1 MKLPTTENTTNAIV
15 TIGIVPNC
23 ESMTRPTTV
32 NTNTL
37 KAISGPRPSVSVMPD
52 SNAFLGTNFL
62 GKNFN
67 EKMPLRLEP
76 LVKLCTN

>member
-1 MKLPTTENTTNAIV
+1 
-15 TIGIVPNC
+15 
-23 ESMTRPTTV
+23 
-32 NTNTL
+32 
-37 KAISGPRPSVSVMPD
+37 VSVMPD

-76 LVKLCTN
+76 LVKLSTN